1 MHPEIISF
9 GPLAIRSYGLFL
21 AIGFMTGIMFAA
33 RRARLAG
40 ENPDH
45 LYNISIWLVVS
56 ALFGARVYYVATH
69 YGEFAAPGY
78 SFPIRVA
85 LELKR
90 MFWPIGE
97 SGQVGINGLVLYG
110 GFIAATAT
118 ALYYLR
124 RYNLNVF
131 RYMDI
136 MAPSLGIGIFFTR
149 IGCFLNGCCF
159 GKPTDLPIGIHFPVD
174 SAPAFFYPGMAVH
187 PTQLYQSV
195 GGLVIFLIL
204 LVIDRYKRFDGFTA
218 LSFFLLYSVDRFIID
233 YFRYYESSLTFYGL
247 SHNQILSIVVF
258 LAAGGLMWRFSR
270 RTVEKS

>member
-56 ALFGARVYYVATH
+56 ALLGARIYYVATH
-69 YGEFAAPGY
+69 YSEFAAPGY
-78 SFPIRVA
+78 GLPMRVL

-90 MFWPIGE
+90 MFWPVGE

-110 GFIAATAT
+110 GFMGATA
-118 ALYYLR
+118 AAVYYLR
-124 RYNLNVF
+124 RHHLNTL

-136 MAPSLGIGIFFTR
+136 MAPSLGLGIFFTR

-159 GKPTDLPIGIHFPVD
+159 GKPTDLPIGVHFPAD
-174 SAPAFFYPGMAVH
+174 SAASFYYPGMAVH
-187 PTQLYQSV
+187 PSQLYQSA
-195 GGLVIFLIL
+195 GGLIIFFIL
-204 LVIDRYKRFDGFTA
+204 LALDRHKRFDGFTA
-218 LSFFLLYSVDRFIID
+218 MSFFLLYSVDRFIID
-233 YFRYYESSLTFYGL
+233 YFRYYESSLTFFGL
-247 SHNQILSIVVF
+247 SHNQLLSIVVF
-258 LAAGGLMWRFSR
+258 LVAAILMWKFSR
-270 RTVEKS
+270 RAGARS